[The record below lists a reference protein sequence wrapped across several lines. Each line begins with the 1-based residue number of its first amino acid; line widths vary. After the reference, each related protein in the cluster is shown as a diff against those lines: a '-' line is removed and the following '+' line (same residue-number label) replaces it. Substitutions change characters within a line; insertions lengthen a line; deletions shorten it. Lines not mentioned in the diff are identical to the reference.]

1 MTIRH
6 QCALSCNK
14 CENSCCPDAS
24 YLGGG
29 GGPPTTPLSWMRAS
43 IKHSVYASFWLGC
56 LSSIS
61 QLNPQGNVFA
71 PAVNT
76 WKPRLTEV
84 TCSGPMPGIPYTAD
98 LVPRK
103 QGGVIDH
110 SEVRPRICVFAQL

>member
-1 MTIRH
+1 MTIGY
-6 QCALSCNK
+6 QCALLCNK
-14 CENSCCPDAS
+14 CENSCCSDAS
-24 YLGGG
+24 YLGGQ
-29 GGPPTTPLSWMRAS
+29 GPPTTPLSWMRAS

-61 QLNPQGNVFA
+61 PLNPQGNVFA
-71 PAVNT
+71 PVVSK

-103 QGGVIDH
+103 QGGVSDH
-110 SEVRPRICVFAQL
+110 SEVGPSICVSAQL